1 MVNRRKLVAG
11 TRFDHA
17 ATEHKGLTETGTNH
31 GFGDWSL
38 FWLTGESWVLERG
51 LASLLNHGD

>member
-1 MVNRRKLVAG
+1 MAG